1 MASKKIGCPLSSIFQ
16 QWTAQHQRQ
25 QADIENHP
33 SPSPPS
39 YRILLQTSYSLRS
52 RTTAAEPVENPH
64 LYKRAGLLTPPERA
78 IRDIHGASET
88 AWLLRLVELAAQQQ
102 QRQRQKQKVSDSDAS
117 TAKTGSIIFLTTKA
131 RPDDY
136 SIIQELPQD
145 IRKNVQVIDI
155 GSRDPFGWEEK
166 EKDIDDGKAT
176 TFANIND
183 LRQVYRRLK
192 EEFDRAST
200 SGTQVI
206 LIWQSLTPL
215 IMVHGFKKVLRL
227 LCALP
232 SCLQVWHVNLQ
243 IMTPKQHAQLEDAS
257 NAILYLHGG
266 EMNIIRQGI
275 RERGNVLRQKLP
287 FRLEAIVSDTHEQ
300 RRFRIVEE
308 AEDEGGRNN
317 DDDDH
322 HSSKAAN
329 SASDKDENGSNAIV
343 VAKTGNIESSHPD
356 GRSRGAPLQIEE
368 SDGGRNERVGG
379 NVSSE
384 NELAGPHRPRIYL
397 EDDDPEFDDF
407 DEEDPDD
414 DLDI

>member
-1 MASKKIGCPLSSIFQ
+1 MASKKLGCPISSIFQ

-25 QADIENHP
+25 QVDIENQP

-39 YRILLQTSYSLRS
+39 YRVLLQTSYSLKS
-52 RTTAAEPVENPH
+52 RITAAEPVENPH
-64 LYKRAGLLTPPERA
+64 LYKRAGLATPPERA
-78 IRDIHGASET
+78 IRDIHGASDT
-88 AWLLRLVELAAQQQ
+88 AWLLRLVELAVHQQ
-102 QRQRQKQKVSDSDAS
+102 QRQRQKQKGSDGDVS
-117 TAKTGSIIFLTTKA
+117 TTETGSIIFLTTKA
-131 RPDDY
+131 RPQDY
-136 SIIQELPQD
+136 SIVQELPQD
-145 IRKNVQVIDI
+145 IRRNVQVIDI

-166 EKDIDDGKAT
+166 ENDTDDGKAT
-176 TFANIND
+176 TFANINN
-183 LRQVYRRLK
+183 LGQLYQRLK

-200 SGTQVI
+200 CGTPVI

-232 SCLQVWHVNLQ
+232 TCLQVWPVKLQ
-243 IMTPKQHAQLEDAS
+243 VMTPKQHAQLEDAS
-257 NAILYLHGG
+257 NAILYLRGG

-287 FRLEAIVSDTHEQ
+287 FRLEAIVNDTHEQ

-308 AEDEGGRNN
+308 AEDEEGRNN

-322 HSSKAAN
+322 HSSKAA
-329 SASDKDENGSNAIV
+329 SSSDKDGNGNNAIAV
-343 VAKTGNIESSHPD
+343 DKTGTIESSHID
-356 GRSRGAPLQIEE
+356 GRSRGAHLQIEE
-368 SDGGRNERVGG
+368 NDGGRNERVGG
-379 NVSSE
+379 NFSSE
-384 NELAGPHRPRIYL
+384 NEVAGPHRPRIYL